1 MALPDGKQITVMPDG
16 DFDFPNGTVLMKTF
30 SVGGKRAETRL
41 FMRHDDGG
49 WAGYTYE
56 WNDDG
61 KDATL
66 RYWGEDEQGNRV
78 LSKGEAELE
87 LAG

>member
-1 MALPDGKQITVMPDG
+1 M
-16 DFDFPNGTVLMKTF
+16 
-30 SVGGKRAETRL
+30 SVSGLSIMTLSAYRPGQTLIVHGQVAEL
-41 FMRHDDGG
+41 
-49 WAGYTYE
+49 
-56 WNDDG
+56 DG